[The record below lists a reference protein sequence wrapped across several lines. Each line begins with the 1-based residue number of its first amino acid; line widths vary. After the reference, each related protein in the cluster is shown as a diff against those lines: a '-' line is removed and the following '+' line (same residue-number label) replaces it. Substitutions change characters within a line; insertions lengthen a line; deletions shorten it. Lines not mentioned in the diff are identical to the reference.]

1 MNSGNYENKI
11 LDAIQRIVDNAVSHA
26 SYDKT
31 IKGTI
36 VKVADE
42 DTGKYLIK
50 YQDSSFYAYSN
61 DSKISYSVDDM
72 VYVLIPGNDMTQMKT
87 IIGAVDKIG
96 INYID
101 TLESQDAYDIIG
113 NNIVNDHGNRW
124 GLCSYK
130 PSGDAIV
137 LYDKDNLPASF
148 LDIDTVAANTYLKQ
162 AKYLMFGGNFQT
174 MLDPEQKF
182 QGNFG
187 LALELSFLDNNTGE
201 TVDRV
206 YKIDINEM
214 TGNPYEYLNTTE
226 QFVAFQI
233 DGENFQSINKITFFS
248 YDFPIEDEE
257 KTLLDI
263 FTSNI
268 FLKGADKLSD
278 DELRGNSIKL
288 ITPQGIYF
296 DNNDAATASRS
307 ITAEVR
313 IDGTLLSN
321 NSNRA
326 KYYWFRQN
334 SKISKDSEAFQ
345 RYGGIGWECLNE
357 YTTITE
363 EGVQLREWT
372 PASAKFSV
380 TKGNSLAKENVYK
393 CVAVYNDNT
402 ILSKEITF
410 YNYSSAFDITVVSDS
425 GEYFSYDVGNP
436 TLTCYVNGSV
446 PTDTQSVTWTY
457 AWMVKDNNNIDSL
470 LTETTSDNTAYNNAV
485 AAYDELKTGL
495 ENGTIL
501 LTQESQEQL
510 VSLANTISGYDSI
523 MRVEANNIYKVKL
536 NTITNFST
544 YTCFVYRNNVF
555 VGKASITIT
564 NDLAKNRNAYTL
576 VINNG
581 NQVFKYNEN
590 GIAPTSKSLDKVQE
604 LYPLSFTLFDDA
616 GKEID
621 NNAIK
626 AKDVEWTVPTTNTL
640 ITVSSTHGNP
650 SSVDTINETA
660 TYKNYKELYFTIA
673 NIYNANKD
681 RNTIQLKVKYKDRV
695 VVTKTDLLFMKE
707 GEVGTNGTDFVCRI
721 VPNAIDD
728 IVPKYPTVIYNKNA
742 AISATNPRL
751 NFTPAS
757 ESLWFK
763 AELWHDGIKIF
774 DGVTTGQSGES
785 KQVKVEWEILKN
797 KYASNVIDVSNF
809 IVNKTT
815 GVFEFN
821 NLSAISDATLK
832 ANPAN
837 IVKCTLTYDDIEYY
851 ATMPITLVTTT
862 AAKYRAELEELSGFR
877 YVMYTTDGAKPIYDS
892 ANPFAL
898 RIYQTDNNIEQ
909 DISQTVLSDYSVD
922 YTWSVK
928 GLSYGAS
935 SWNTEANLIEKTL
948 YSDTLEKNQ
957 KRFIPIDTCNGYAVN
972 NALYCSITRDGTELM
987 SIHIPIHLYLNKYGN
1002 AALNGWDGNHIE
1014 INEDGGFILAPQI
1027 GAGKKNQDNS
1037 FTGVFMGSVK
1047 EAGKTKEEYGLY
1059 GYNAGERTIALNAED
1074 GSARFGKAGMG
1085 QIVLD
1090 PTDNTATL
1098 RSGDYIAPILDE
1110 HGNVTTPGQGLE
1122 IDLTDPHITFG
1133 SGNFRVDSDGQV
1145 YATGFATIA
1154 ALNAGDID
1162 IPGTNNFKLEYA
1174 TDTVQIE
1181 TDANL
1186 DPIETTVTKTITC
1199 KCLYK
1204 NSYTSDYT
1212 VNLID
1217 ENGNI
1222 ITHNANSDGIGVSV
1236 SKSGN
1241 VATITFTAL
1250 KNRQISHAV
1259 NSYLFRF
1266 TYTQKANTK
1275 IDKTFNANLV
1285 IQGKDGERGATG
1297 PVGPAGRD
1305 GTSVTVKG
1313 SYSSLSDLTTAAST
1327 GIITPVA
1334 GDGYI
1339 IGNDLYVF
1347 TNGAGGGGSQAGD
1360 WTDIGQ
1366 FKGDDAK
1373 NCVIAASAQVF
1384 KSTDGTNYAPN
1395 NITLTPYLWAVT
1407 FDKWQY
1413 VINNGTP
1420 QDLNGTLPTG
1430 ISINSTTKVLT
1441 ITKDCA
1447 LFNSSSAITF
1457 KCLTDDNNVY
1467 DTVTIIKVTDGI
1479 DGEDGSDGESA
1490 YNAILTNEAQTIA
1503 GDNTKA
1509 LATTITTGVIGYLG
1523 STKKNTSIGTITI
1536 KDASGQTIPSSA
1548 ISASVS
1554 NNNTQNTTITFT
1566 VTNQLTAKNG
1576 QATIPVTIDSTTIN
1590 KIFTFSLALKGSDGK
1605 GITAVT
1611 NYYATSNNGSTAPT
1625 GSAWKTDISQLTP
1638 LSASNKYLWNYESV
1652 SYTSGDPV
1660 ETDPAVIGVY
1670 GDTGLSSTDGMP
1682 NIPPIRRW
1690 TFDKVAVKVINNE
1703 AKNCYLENNNDAYNF
1718 IQQGSS
1724 QIVNQYSMAVFD
1736 GTQAVRTDSSNINFN
1751 NNVSISFWLNPG
1763 NVNTTQ
1769 TILQNRVETSKGLS
1783 VFLVNKQLRLDIGG
1797 TSNTFDY
1804 YFNTNTNY
1812 HVVVTYNKTNGQKKL
1827 YVNGKLKQTITI
1839 THVDQTFTNYLW
1851 IGKSSTNGTS
1861 FNGNV
1866 FIGTLDDLRI
1876 YDYLLDLDN
1885 VDFLYR
1891 SNGQEAA
1898 NGDNGRGLSSVVEY
1912 YLAYNSNEGVTKST
1926 SGWTTSIQTVTSSN
1940 KYLWNYERI
1949 NYTDGSWSETNPVI
1963 IGTYGDKGD
1972 KGDTGD
1978 SAVNILLT
1986 NEAQVIAGDT
1996 SKAIAT
2002 EITTDVL
2009 GFIGST
2015 QVATT
2020 VTAADISG
2028 LPTGMTATVS
2038 NHDNISTI
2046 TFNVTTS
2053 MTSKSGQV
2061 TIPVKITINNVEMT
2075 INKIFSYSLSLKG
2088 ATGGAGT
2095 AASMVDI
2102 SATSQVFK
2110 SLDGGTT
2117 YSPNEI
2123 TLTPRFQTVSYQD
2136 DSSHGW
2142 FYSVNGGSSW
2152 TKVSSGT
2159 NGLTISG
2166 NNLKISKTSALFSS
2180 SVTSIVFKCISSN
2193 TSVFDTMTIVRLSD
2207 GTNGV
2212 GVSGYDVEYQASNNG
2227 TTVPT
2232 GTWQSSVPSVN
2243 NGQYLWTRTRI
2254 YYTNSTTSDSYS
2266 VSYKGTNGTNG
2277 TSVTITTKS
2286 IQYAEGS
2293 DGTTVPTTGWQNS
2306 IPAIEDGKYLWTK
2319 TYVKYSDN
2327 NETTSYSVSYQS
2339 SDGLSLWTTT
2349 AAPTSNVY
2357 TRDQL
2362 VGPNEDQTPRVGE
2375 IIIRSNRYQYTI
2387 TAVSGNNITVGTAV
2401 DLKGATGTSATNIV
2415 CGNEAQVIFCDKDGK
2430 TSGASTINIPFAG
2443 YLGNSRKACSVT
2455 YSTLPSGITLSSN
2468 TAATTSADGALVL
2481 SVASGSTLGGNNS
2494 GIITLTFSCNSLTFT
2509 KNFSWS
2515 KAKTGASGNDAYTV
2529 VLSNESHTFP
2539 ATNSAAIASSVDVDV
2554 IAYKGATSVTPTIGE
2569 ITGQVT
2575 GLTTSVSGTTITIS
2589 ATTSLTTQSGTLSIP
2604 VTVDGKSFTKKFS
2617 WSLAKAGAN
2626 GTSPTAYS
2634 LIVSH
2639 AAVTKTA
2646 SGTYSPASITL
2657 TAKSQTGNAAISN
2670 FTTGRYAIF
2679 LNGSSTATTI
2689 VASTANYSYTIPAD
2703 TTSIRIALYNSSTG
2717 TTILD
2722 EQTVPVVSDG
2732 VNGTSPFISYLTN
2745 ETQSFVYAK
2754 AVSIE
2759 TSLYGYQGTTEKT
2772 VQIKTINGV
2781 AAATTDTATGKT
2793 GMNFKVSS
2801 TSAVTH
2807 PKITF
2812 TTTTSLPQG
2821 ASEKLAIVYRVTGE
2835 SSDRTI
2841 YFTYSTTTRGAAG
2854 TDASLVDISA
2864 SSQIFKSADGGI
2876 NFAPN
2881 SITLTPRFQTV
2892 TYSKWQYTTN
2902 GGSSWTDVTS
2912 GSHGLTISGNNL
2924 TISKDSDLYT
2934 ESLTA
2939 IPFKCVSSNSSIYDV
2954 MTIAK
2959 LYDVGNF
2966 EIGGKNLL
2974 LKAQAKIYGSG
2985 TSGESLDNSNYLYDG
3000 SLIYTRPAVS
3010 NQGFY
3015 VTQYNL
3021 MEPDTDYLVSF
3032 KAKVTSGTV
3041 NQFYMFGTSP
3051 NNIASSY
3058 LIVDG
3063 VKKSTNAKDTS
3074 ITVDLTDGKYH
3085 NFIWGFRTSATIT
3098 TGNYTGNILQWNKT
3112 NTTAFTIELKGLKWE
3127 RGSKPTDWSP
3137 APEDINANITAAQ
3150 TTANSAQTLATQV
3163 QTDLANLSIGGRN
3176 LVLGTNTSVT
3186 ATGTGGTNQCKN
3198 LYKFSQYYLN
3208 NYYPK
3213 TATAGESLQV
3223 TISYDWTATAT
3234 SGTFR
3239 NQVNGSPYSGSGIP
3253 TITLSES
3260 NTSGH
3265 FSHVWTLSKGT
3276 NATSYTHIAVRFD
3289 NLTGDVTFSN
3299 LKIEVGNK
3307 ETDWSA
3313 APEDTTTYVD
3323 NLVADLQTQVDG
3335 KIQTYSQTADPS
3347 SSWTTT
3353 IEKQKHTG
3361 DLWYNP
3367 NTKTTKR
3374 WSGTE
3379 WVNID
3384 NAEAEAASVLAAT
3397 KAQVF
3402 TGTPTVP
3409 YYKGDLWITALDKT
3423 GVVKTCKTSRTTG
3436 SYSSSD
3442 WVEGLKYTDDTLA
3455 TQIQNDLNNLTI
3467 GGRNYL
3473 SGYVS
3478 DVGSKAITVKN
3489 WSNCIYEE
3497 DSTAPSGY
3505 RMAFTLND
3513 DTNNAYVYLGSMKER
3528 LSALGVKDGDPITV
3542 SFYCKTDSQTLNQN
3556 NTCKLECLTNAKQ
3569 LENPIPNT
3577 NWQRQAWTGIYS
3589 NSTQYNAL
3597 YIINWQ
3603 IWSSMA
3609 VGEHIYISSIQI
3621 EKGNRPTDWNA
3632 APEDTTSYID
3642 NLVADLQDQVD
3653 GKIQTYSQ
3661 TTDPSTNW
3669 SAEEKIKHTGDLWY
3683 SSSTKI
3689 TKRWSGSTWTNIEN
3703 AEAEAAATL
3712 ASSKA
3717 QIFTST
3723 PTIPYYKGD
3732 LWITALNKTGV
3743 VKTCQTTRTTGSYTA
3758 SDWVEGLKYTDDT
3771 LATQV
3776 QTNLNNLEVG
3786 GRNLLI
3792 GSSAYLSNSPWT
3804 VTTTNKDGWVWND
3817 NIYTNFQVKTDEEYV
3832 IQAKT
3837 DGTWSP
3843 THITTGQSSDL
3854 VTLWLGGNDTPKGHS
3869 TNLKQVSFLTSSSNY
3884 LGNGRWKW
3892 KVPSSFNNKYLV
3904 VRVNNYNE
3912 DGTTSVTHN
3921 YWDFKLEKGNK
3932 ATDWTPAPEDVDNAI
3947 GQAVKSIT
3955 ELYYL
3960 HTSSSSAP
3968 TAPTEHVTS
3977 TSTSA
3982 GVWTTKCP
3990 TWSSGK
3996 YYWTCSEILYASG
4009 EYAWTT
4015 PLVVNGLNSAN
4026 ATANTANTTAN
4037 TASDKIN
4044 NLKVGGT
4051 NIIRNSNAS
4060 FINTNGVL
4068 YLWTKENTANISQ
4081 YTADSTYNPC
4091 FKINVTTADNRAYQS
4106 VSNVWQSGK
4115 IYTISGFVKASAT
4128 GKIRFSRSGSDY
4140 SADIN
4145 ATTSWTYFS
4154 TTITST
4160 ATASTG
4166 TISIHCRT
4174 ANVDFYLANLKF
4186 EEGNTPT
4193 AWSPSPLD
4201 EMSSVDVEYY
4211 LSTSNSTV
4219 TGGNWSSTAPAWSS
4233 GKYLWTRNKIT
4244 WKNTAITY
4252 TNAVLEKVINDAN
4265 ISASTANDKIDN
4277 LKVGGTNYYKNS
4289 KDIPYSSAYSLDKWT
4304 YNNSAFSNI
4313 EDENGHYLQIN
4324 TNTTYNSI
4332 TQKLPYDIVKDKTIT
4347 ISYDYQS
4354 SVSTRLDAFH
4364 SFQLSN
4370 TLTGGRTC
4378 YKDIQIAFDATD
4390 KWIRKSYT
4398 VDINDA
4404 LFTSG
4409 TKSGSEQY
4417 FSAVFHCRT
4426 AGTETYPATT
4436 FKIRNFKLE
4445 IGNKATDW
4453 SAAPEDALA
4462 YIDETYSQV
4471 GGRNLLLNSNRETLN
4486 PEKYMVSYY
4495 DISDYGS
4502 PLVTGETYTIT
4513 VNFTSSA
4520 ERKGIACY
4528 VGGGNYQIG
4537 SWKAISAAG
4546 TYTYSWTFNAT
4557 SQMHDATQRINVYC
4571 STTGSSQGSTAIEG
4585 TCYVNWIKLEKGS
4598 RSSAW
4603 SLAPEDIALRD
4614 AAISTVDIYYAVNN
4628 SADNPPAYTD
4638 SSWSTEA
4645 SSSIAKGSYLWS
4657 YVETTLANGEVI
4669 QSTPICLTSKP
4680 QILNGVTTQYA
4691 IYTSNTTPP
4700 PQSDSSWTSTRPNWT
4715 GQEGK
4720 YLWVRT
4726 EYSYSNPTEIQYSTP
4741 TFDASWSDM
4750 FNINKSIED
4759 TNTNIMDYLQDGF
4772 VRVEKGAI
4780 YIMNQPS
4787 YGESTQ
4793 AILLG
4798 QAGITFQSR
4807 PDEDASWTSK
4817 TAWGIDGTFDAS
4829 LINVINL
4836 TANQIQNGIL
4846 KLGNENSNGTFELYN
4861 TSKKI
4866 IVQANQNGLTVN
4878 LANGGTIKLD
4888 AANGFRVLD
4897 SNGNISYGRENNN
4910 NTETFFAKN
4919 EKVSESLIIGNVKI
4933 VPIGGNGIGFIAA
4946 S

>member
-36 VKVADE
+36 VKVTDE

-96 INYID
+96 MNYID

-113 NNIVNDHGNRW
+113 NNIINDHGNRW

-148 LDIDTVAANTYLKQ
+148 LDIDAVAANTYLKQ
-162 AKYLMFGGNFQT
+162 ARYLMFGGNFQT

-201 TVDRV
+201 IVDRI

-214 TGNPYEYLNTTE
+214 TGNPYEYLNAAE

-268 FLKGADKLSD
+268 FLKGADKLSE

-296 DNNDAATASRS
+296 DNNDTATASKS

-321 NSNRA
+321 NSNRT

-334 SKISKDSEAFQ
+334 SKVSRDSETFQ

-363 EGVQLREWT
+363 EGIQLREWT
-372 PASAKFSV
+372 PASAIFSI

-393 CVAVYNDNT
+393 CVAVYNDNI

-410 YNYSSAFDITVVSDS
+410 YNYSSAFDITVTSDS

-436 TLTCYVNGSV
+436 TLTCYVNDLV

-470 LTETTSDNTAYNNAV
+470 LTETTSDNTTYNNAV
-485 AAYDELKTGL
+485 AAYNELKSGL

-510 VSLANTISGYDSI
+510 VSLANIISGYDSI

-626 AKDVEWTVPTTNTL
+626 ARDVEWTVPTTNTL
-640 ITVSSTHGNP
+640 INISPTHGNP

-757 ESLWFK
+757 DNLWFK

-774 DGVTTGQSGES
+774 DGVITGQSGES

-797 KYASNVIDVSNF
+797 KYTSNVIDVSNF

-815 GVFEFN
+815 GAFEFN
-821 NLSAISDATLK
+821 NLSAISDTTLK

-862 AAKYRAELEELSGFR
+862 ATKYRAELEELSGFR

-909 DISQTVLSDYSVD
+909 DISQTILSDYSVD

-935 SWNTEANLIEKTL
+935 SWNSETNLIEKTL

-957 KRFIPIDTCNGYAVN
+957 KRFIPIDVCNGYAVN
-972 NALYCSITRDGTELM
+972 NALYCSVTRNGTELM
-987 SIHIPIHLYLNKYGN
+987 NIHIPIHLYLNKYGN

-1047 EAGKTKEEYGLY
+1047 EAGKSKEEYGLY

-1098 RSGDYIAPILDE
+1098 KSSGYVAPVLDE
-1110 HGNVTTPGQGLE
+1110 HGNVITPGQGLE

-1162 IPGTNNFKLEYA
+1162 IPGTENFKLEYV

-1186 DPIETTVTKTITC
+1186 DPIEATVTKTITC

-1204 NSYTSDYT
+1204 NTYTSDYT

-1217 ENGNI
+1217 ENGNV

-1250 KNRQISHAV
+1250 SSRQISHAV

-1313 SYSSLSDLTTAAST
+1313 SYNSLSDLTTAAST
-1327 GIITPVA
+1327 GVITPVT

-1347 TNGAGGGGSQAGD
+1347 TNGASGGGSQAGD
-1360 WTDIGQ
+1360 WTDVGQ

-1447 LFNSSSAITF
+1447 LFNNSSAITF

-1490 YNAILTNEAQTIA
+1490 YNVILTNEAQTIA

-1509 LATTITTGVIGYLG
+1509 LATTITTGIIGYLG
-1523 STKKNTSIGTITI
+1523 STKKNTSVGTI
-1536 KDASGQTIPSSA
+1536 SGLPTGMTA
-1548 ISASVS
+1548 TVT
-1554 NNNTQNTTITFT
+1554 NNNTQNTTITFN
-1566 VTNQLTAKNG
+1566 VTTSLTTKNG
-1576 QATIPVTIDSTTIN
+1576 QITIPVTIDSTTIN
-1590 KIFTFSLALKGSDGK
+1590 KIFSFSLALKGSDGK
-1605 GITAVT
+1605 GITTVT
-1611 NYYATSNNGSTAPT
+1611 NYYATSNNESVAPT

-1652 SYTSGDPV
+1652 AYTSGDPV
-1660 ETDPAVIGVY
+1660 ETDPTVIGVY

-1682 NIPPIRRW
+1682 TVPPIRRW

-1703 AKNCYLENNNDAYNF
+1703 AKNCYLENSNDAYNF

-1724 QIVNQYSMAVFD
+1724 QIINQYSMAVFD
-1736 GTQAVRTDSSNINFN
+1736 GTQVVRTDSSNINFN

-1763 NVNTTQ
+1763 NTNTTQ
-1769 TILQNRVETSKGLS
+1769 TILQNRVNTSQGLS

-1797 TSNTFDY
+1797 ASNTFDY
-1804 YFNTNTNY
+1804 YFNANTNY
-1812 HVVVTYNKTNGQKKL
+1812 HVVVTYDKTNGQKKL

-1839 THVDQTFTNYLW
+1839 NYIDQTFTNYLW

-1861 FNGNV
+1861 FSGNV
-1866 FIGTLDDLRI
+1866 FVGTLDDLRI
-1876 YDYLLDLDN
+1876 YDYILDLDN

-1912 YLAYNSNEGVTKST
+1912 YLAYSSNEGVTKDT

-1949 NYTDGSWSETNPVI
+1949 NYTDGSWSETSPVI

-2002 EITTDVL
+2002 TITTDVL

-2020 VTAADISG
+2020 VTATDIGG

-2053 MTSKSGQV
+2053 MTSKSGQI
-2061 TIPVKITINNVEMT
+2061 TIPVKVTVNNVEMT

-2088 ATGGAGT
+2088 ATGGAGA

-2193 TSVFDTMTIVRLSD
+2193 TSVFDTITIVRLSD

-2212 GVSGYDVEYQASNNG
+2212 GVSGYDVDYQTSNSG
-2227 TTVPT
+2227 TTIPT
-2232 GTWQSSVPSVN
+2232 GTWSPDVPSVN

-2286 IQYAEGS
+2286 IQYAEG
-2293 DGTTVPTTGWQNS
+2293 DNGTSWPTSGWQNS
-2306 IPAIEDGKYLWTK
+2306 IPAVADGKYLWTK

-2339 SDGLSLWTTT
+2339 SDGLSLWTTIAT
-2349 AAPTSNVY
+2349 PTNNIY

-2443 YLGNSRKACSVT
+2443 YLGNSRKACTVT

-2554 IAYKGATSVTPTIGE
+2554 IAYKGATLVTPTIGE

-2575 GLTTSVSGTTITIS
+2575 GLTTSVSGTTIKIS
-2589 ATTSLTTQSGTLSIP
+2589 ATTSLTTQSGILSIP

-2679 LNGSSTATTI
+2679 LNGSSTATTT
-2689 VASTANYSYTIPAD
+2689 VASTANYSYKIPAD

-2722 EQTVPVVSDG
+2722 EQTIPVVSDG

-2781 AAATTDTATGKT
+2781 TAATTDTATGKT

-2835 SSDRTI
+2835 LSDRTI

-2854 TDASLVDISA
+2854 TNASLVDISA
-2864 SSQIFKSADGGI
+2864 SSQIFKSTDGGI

-2881 SITLTPRFQTV
+2881 NITLTPRFQTV
-2892 TYSKWQYTTN
+2892 TYSKWQYTID
-2902 GGSSWTDVTS
+2902 GGSNWTDVTS
-2912 GSHGLTISGNNL
+2912 GSHGLTISGNDL

-2934 ESLTA
+2934 ENLTA

-2959 LYDVGNF
+2959 LYDVGDF

-2974 LKAQAKIYGSG
+2974 LKDQVKIYGSG
-2985 TSGESLDNSNYLYDG
+2985 TSGESLNNSNYLYDG
-3000 SLIYTRPAVS
+3000 GLIYTRPAVS
-3010 NQGFY
+3010 HQGFY

-3058 LIVDG
+3058 LIVDD

-3074 ITVDLTDGKYH
+3074 ITVDLSDGKYH

-3112 NTTAFTIELKGLKWE
+3112 NATAFIIDLKGLKWE

-3186 ATGTGGTNQCKN
+3186 VTGTGGTNQCKN
-3198 LYKFSQYYLN
+3198 LYKFSQYYLD
-3208 NYYPK
+3208 NYYSK
-3213 TATAGESLQV
+3213 TATAGESLQI
-3223 TISYDWTATAT
+3223 TISYDWTSTAT
-3234 SGTFR
+3234 SGTFK
-3239 NQVNGSPYSGSGIP
+3239 NQLNGYPYAGAGIP
-3253 TITLSES
+3253 TVTLSES

-3276 NATSYTHIAVRFD
+3276 NATSYTHIAVRLD
-3289 NLTGDVTFSN
+3289 NLTGTVTFSN
-3299 LKIEVGNK
+3299 FKIEIGNK

-3323 NLVADLQTQVDG
+3323 NLVSDLQTQVDG
-3335 KIQTYSQTADPS
+3335 KIQTY
-3347 SSWTTT
+3347 
-3353 IEKQKHTG
+3353 
-3361 DLWYNP
+3361 N
-3367 NTKTTKR
+3367 
-3374 WSGTE
+3374 
-3379 WVNID
+3379 
-3384 NAEAEAASVLAAT
+3384 
-3397 KAQVF
+3397 
-3402 TGTPTVP
+3402 
-3409 YYKGDLWITALDKT
+3409 
-3423 GVVKTCKTSRTTG
+3423 
-3436 SYSSSD
+3436 
-3442 WVEGLKYTDDTLA
+3442 
-3455 TQIQNDLNNLTI
+3455 
-3467 GGRNYL
+3467 
-3473 SGYVS
+3473 
-3478 DVGSKAITVKN
+3478 
-3489 WSNCIYEE
+3489 
-3497 DSTAPSGY
+3497 
-3505 RMAFTLND
+3505 
-3513 DTNNAYVYLGSMKER
+3513 
-3528 LSALGVKDGDPITV
+3528 
-3542 SFYCKTDSQTLNQN
+3542 
-3556 NTCKLECLTNAKQ
+3556 
-3569 LENPIPNT
+3569 
-3577 NWQRQAWTGIYS
+3577 
-3589 NSTQYNAL
+3589 
-3597 YIINWQ
+3597 
-3603 IWSSMA
+3603 
-3609 VGEHIYISSIQI
+3609 
-3621 EKGNRPTDWNA
+3621 
-3632 APEDTTSYID
+3632 
-3642 NLVADLQDQVD
+3642 
-3653 GKIQTYSQ
+3653 Q

-3683 SSSTKI
+3683 NSNTKI

-3743 VKTCQTTRTTGSYTA
+3743 VKTCQTSRTTGSYTA

-3771 LATQV
+3771 LATQI

-3792 GSSAYLSNSPWT
+3792 GSFAYLSNSPWI
-3804 VTTTNKDGWVWND
+3804 VTTTNKDGYVFND

-3837 DGTWSP
+3837 DGTWSS
-3843 THITTGQSSDL
+3843 THITTGQSSNL

-3869 TNLKQVSFLTSSSNY
+3869 TNLKQVSFLTSGSNY

-3892 KVPSSFNNKYLV
+3892 KVPSTFNNKYLV

-3912 DGTTSVTHN
+3912 DGTTSVTHRF
-3921 YWDFKLEKGNK
+3921 WDFKLEKGNK
-3932 ATDWTPAPEDVDNAI
+3932 ATDW
-3947 GQAVKSIT
+3947 
-3955 ELYYL
+3955 
-3960 HTSSSSAP
+3960 
-3968 TAPTEHVTS
+3968 
-3977 TSTSA
+3977 
-3982 GVWTTKCP
+3982 
-3990 TWSSGK
+3990 
-3996 YYWTCSEILYASG
+3996 
-4009 EYAWTT
+4009 
-4015 PLVVNGLNSAN
+4015 
-4026 ATANTANTTAN
+4026 
-4037 TASDKIN
+4037 
-4044 NLKVGGT
+4044 
-4051 NIIRNSNAS
+4051 
-4060 FINTNGVL
+4060 
-4068 YLWTKENTANISQ
+4068 
-4081 YTADSTYNPC
+4081 
-4091 FKINVTTADNRAYQS
+4091 
-4106 VSNVWQSGK
+4106 
-4115 IYTISGFVKASAT
+4115 
-4128 GKIRFSRSGSDY
+4128 
-4140 SADIN
+4140 
-4145 ATTSWTYFS
+4145 
-4154 TTITST
+4154 
-4160 ATASTG
+4160 
-4166 TISIHCRT
+4166 
-4174 ANVDFYLANLKF
+4174 
-4186 EEGNTPT
+4186 
-4193 AWSPSPLD
+4193 
-4201 EMSSVDVEYY
+4201 
-4211 LSTSNSTV
+4211 
-4219 TGGNWSSTAPAWSS
+4219 
-4233 GKYLWTRNKIT
+4233 
-4244 WKNTAITY
+4244 
-4252 TNAVLEKVINDAN
+4252 
-4265 ISASTANDKIDN
+4265 
-4277 LKVGGTNYYKNS
+4277 
-4289 KDIPYSSAYSLDKWT
+4289 
-4304 YNNSAFSNI
+4304 
-4313 EDENGHYLQIN
+4313 
-4324 TNTTYNSI
+4324 
-4332 TQKLPYDIVKDKTIT
+4332 
-4347 ISYDYQS
+4347 
-4354 SVSTRLDAFH
+4354 
-4364 SFQLSN
+4364 
-4370 TLTGGRTC
+4370 
-4378 YKDIQIAFDATD
+4378 
-4390 KWIRKSYT
+4390 
-4398 VDINDA
+4398 
-4404 LFTSG
+4404 
-4409 TKSGSEQY
+4409 
-4417 FSAVFHCRT
+4417 
-4426 AGTETYPATT
+4426 
-4436 FKIRNFKLE
+4436 
-4445 IGNKATDW
+4445 
-4453 SAAPEDALA
+4453 SAAPEDAIS
-4462 YIDETYSQV
+4462 YVDETYSQI
-4471 GGRNLLLNSNRETLN
+4471 GGRNLLLDSNKETPN
-4486 PEKYMVSYY
+4486 PDKYMVSSYN
-4495 DISDYGS
+4495 ISDYGKPS
-4502 PLVTGETYTIT
+4502 EDDSTWKPLITGEIYTIT
-4513 VNFTSSA
+4513 INFTNST
-4520 ERKGIACY
+4520 ERKGICCY
-4528 VGGGNYQIG
+4528 VGGGSYLIG
-4537 SWKAISAAG
+4537 KWKTISAAG
-4546 TYTYSWTFNAT
+4546 THTYSWTFKATENMHNAST
-4557 SQMHDATQRINVYC
+4557 YINVYC
-4571 STTGSSQGSTAIEG
+4571 STTGDSQGSTAIAG
-4585 TCYVNWIKLEKGS
+4585 TCYVNWIKLEKGN
-4598 RSSAW
+4598 RSSIW
-4603 SLAPEDIALRD
+4603 SLAPEDMALRD
-4614 AAISTVDIYYAVNN
+4614 VAISTVDIYYAVNS

-4638 SSWSTEA
+4638 PSWSTEV
-4645 SSSIAKGSYLWS
+4645 SSSIAKGLYLWS
-4657 YVETTLANGEVI
+4657 YVETTMANGEVI
-4669 QSTPICLTSKP
+4669 KSTPICLTSKP

-4691 IYTSNTTPP
+4691 VYTSNTTPP
-4700 PQSDSSWTSTRPNWT
+4700 SQSSSLWTSTRPNWT
-4715 GQEGK
+4715 GQNNK

-4726 EYSYSNPTEIQYSTP
+4726 EYSYSNPTELQYSTP
-4741 TFDASWSDM
+4741 TFDSSWSDM

-4759 TNTNIMDYLQDGF
+4759 TNNNIMDYLQDGF

-4787 YGESTQ
+4787 YSQSTQ

-4807 PDEDASWTSK
+4807 SNTSANWTSK

-4846 KLGNENSNGTFELYN
+4846 KLGNENGNGTFELYN
-4861 TSKKI
+4861 TNKKI
-4866 IVQANQNGLTVN
+4866 IVQANQNGLIVN
-4878 LANGGTIKLD
+4878 LTNGGTIKLD
-4888 AANGFRVLD
+4888 AENGFRVLD
-4897 SNGNISYGRENNN
+4897 SKGNVSYGRENNN
-4910 NTETFFAKN
+4910 NTEVLFAKN

-4933 VPIGGNGIGFIAA
+4933 IPISGNGIGFIAA